1 MSKILKAS
9 VLENR
14 ELSKGYF
21 LLTLNLNHEVNSLP
35 GQFFMLRIGR
45 ATDPF
50 LPRPFSFHR
59 HISKKRIQFIYK
71 VVGRVTSN
79 LSMLEKDSVIEL
91 TGPLGNGF
99 PLFKEMV
106 ESLLVAGGIGIAP
119 LVALAE
125 RLEKKSTTFFIG
137 GKTKNDILL
146 KRDLKG
152 ITNRLYITTEDSSI
166 GRAGVVTDA
175 LIDYLKAHDSPASL
189 PGLAPWP
196 RSLASLCEAG
206 QAAKQGRLRSRAGCE
221 VGRAKLKTV
230 VYACGPRA
238 MLQKVSEIAFKHNIN
253 CYVSLE
259 ETMACG
265 VGACMGCVVK
275 IRSQKSNPPL
285 PPFTKGGRGG
295 ITNSELRTL
304 NSNLIYKRVCKDG
317 PVFMADEVI
326 WE

>member
-189 PGLAPWP
+189 
-196 RSLASLCEAG
+196 CEA
-206 QAAKQGRLRSRAGCE
+206 
-221 VGRAKLKTV
+221 GRAKLKTV

-265 VGACMGCVVK
+265 VGACMGCAVK
-275 IRSQKSNPPL
+275 IRSQRSEARSQKFKN
-285 PPFTKGGRGG
+285 
-295 ITNSELRTL
+295 IDSELRTL
-304 NSNLIYKRVCKDG
+304 NSKLTYKMVCKDG